1 MIHKSTTR
9 VIRAPPSVVMELL
22 ADVTTVDK
30 WNTHVKSV
38 DLASPDKKQRTGVG
52 AARVC
57 HFHDGTSIKETVT
70 KVDNKHIA
78 MAVSDFSMPLSE
90 ISIDFAV
97 RPAAAASSAAT
108 DKTSQEANSIKMTEL
123 TFSMHYNVK
132 YGPIGYLLGQTVLK
146 MKLHSVQT
154 KILAGIDHH
163 LATGERIGKDF
174 KFSKKKR

>member
-9 VIRAPPSVVMELL
+9 IIRAPPSDVMELL

-38 DLASPDKKQRTGVG
+38 DLASPDHKRTGVG

-57 HFHDGTSIKETVT
+57 NFHDGTSIKETVT
-70 KVDNKHIA
+70 EVDDKHIA
-78 MAVSDFSMPLSE
+78 MAVSDFAMPLKE

-97 RPAAAASSAAT
+97 RPAPALSGST
-108 DKTSQEANSIKMTEL
+108 DKMAPANRTTEL
-123 TFSMHYNVK
+123 TFSMHYIVK
-132 YGPIGYLLGQTVLK
+132 YGPIGWVLGQTVLK
-146 MKLHSVQT
+146 MKLHSVQK

-174 KFSKKKR
+174 RFPKQQ